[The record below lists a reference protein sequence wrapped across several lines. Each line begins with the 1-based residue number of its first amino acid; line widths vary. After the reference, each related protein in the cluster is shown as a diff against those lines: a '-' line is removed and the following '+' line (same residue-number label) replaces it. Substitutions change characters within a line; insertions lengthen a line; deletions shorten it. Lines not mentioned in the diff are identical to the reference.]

1 MRSSICCVRYTK
13 TYNIT
18 LTEKRMSPLKKFEAI
33 PNFRGQNGERESHH
47 IPIQDAIYC
56 MHKAPGQTD
65 ISDKKFSSDHV
76 C

>member
-1 MRSSICCVRYTK
+1 
-13 TYNIT
+13 
-18 LTEKRMSPLKKFEAI
+18 MSPLKKFEAI